1 MLSFSKQPAEKYP
14 IGIDFKKT
22 LAAGETIGS
31 AQAYARRIERVD
43 SSLSALANSG
53 ASTITLSVNVQAGA
67 KVVLNPRKPNA
78 EEVMVTD
85 VAGVGP
91 YTATIVPPL
100 AYDHV
105 SDEPISYE
113 PGAPEVLNGA
123 PTVDGT
129 VVLVKTQGG
138 VAGEHYGITVLATIS
153 AAVVLE
159 EDVLMR
165 VEAL

>member
-14 IGIDFKKT
+14 IGVDFKKA

-31 AQAYARRIERVD
+31 AQAYARRIERTE
-43 SSLSALANSG
+43 SSLSSQINKG
-53 ASTITLSVNVQAGA
+53 ASAITLPVNVQIGA

-85 VAGVGP
+85 VSGVGP

-105 SDEPISYE
+105 ADEPVQYE
-113 PGAPEVLNGA
+113 PGAPDVLNGA

-129 VVLVKTQGG
+129 VVVVKTQGG
-138 VAGEHYGITVLATIS
+138 ISGESYGLTVLATVS
-153 AAVVLE
+153 ATVVLE
-159 EDVLMR
+159 EDVRMR